1 MDGMAVF
8 RCGSVKPQE
17 EGAGEAQSIRTKQAI
32 GETDG
37 LTFVSKQRGDAHDE
51 QSDQAARPQQIH
63 GAPREASS
71 SGITA
76 PAAPVR
82 RGWGWGRRPARPHPS
97 GAHSPVRSSYRTARR
112 PSSRSAEGSS
122 SRRPSSRSAEGSSSG
137 RSTPGPSGWPSPGS
151 ARRSAARPSWSRHIH
166 PSLSREN
173 SVRILIGA
181 SQVQV
186 LS

>member
-1 MDGMAVF
+1 MAVF

-17 EGAGEAQSIRTKQAI
+17 EGAGEARSIRTKQAT

-37 LTFVSKQRGDAHDE
+37 LTFASKQRGDAHDE
-51 QSDQAARPQQIH
+51 QSGQAARPQQIH

-76 PAAPVR
+76 PAAPVW

-97 GAHSPVRSSYRTARR
+97 GAHSPMRSSYRTARR